1 MDEQPD
7 SSQQLM
13 DILLVMDEK
22 GTLQAVSGVKDGE
35 LQTRNPLEDNNDLL
49 RVDRHGD
56 MFSNFFSNLWNQLKD
71 PTRFHFFRV
80 PEEEVQRVAADFQQR
95 KSQPVKV
102 GEPLVAQY
110 EVQPPR
116 QEQRQAQA
124 AGQQPEGTPQQSAGQ
139 PGQDPQYKYRPEDID
154 WNSLA
159 AIGVQREQ
167 IENNGMLDQM
177 LRGFQTDK
185 TVRVHF
191 HFDGI
196 SHSNDSQLSLKPDT
210 DGRLTVCSHGIL
222 DPEKVQKQFFGYDI
236 TDADKQTLRQTG
248 NMGHPATVT
257 NRAGEQVEALVSRNL
272 KTNELVAFPVEK
284 VNIPA
289 EKNGHKFTPDETARL
304 RQGEA
309 VVCRFLTRGKEGQE
323 PKGYLAPVQFSAAKM
338 QLEFLFNER
347 GKMAMDAYKANLKQ
361 TANQE
366 VPKTF
371 RNQKL
376 TEKSQLELEG
386 GGTVKVPGLV
396 DKKGRLYHGYITW
409 QPGEKIRFMFPK
421 DYRAA
426 LEEGRV
432 KPAVENEIQV
442 AVNSEGKT
450 NEATRSLKEALQS
463 AQQRPT
469 GEQKQQQDR
478 KEQQREDKKQE
489 QQQQEQ
495 PDKPKRSRGV
505 RH

>member
-1 MDEQPD
+1 MDERPD

-35 LQTRNPLEDNNDLL
+35 LQTKNPLEDNNDLL

-80 PEEEVQRVAADFQQR
+80 PEEEVQRVAADFRQR
-95 KSQPVKV
+95 ESQSVKT

-110 EVQPPR
+110 EVQPPV
-116 QEQRQAQA
+116 QAQQQTQ
-124 AGQQPEGTPQQSAGQ
+124 AGQQQQPEGAPQQSAGQ
-139 PGQDPQYKYRPEDID
+139 TEQNPQYKYRPEDID

-159 AIGVQREQ
+159 ALGVQREQ
-167 IENNGMLDQM
+167 IEGNGMLDQM

-196 SHSNDSQLSLKPDT
+196 SHSNDSQLSLKPGT

-222 DPEKVQKQFFGYDI
+222 DPEKMQKQFFGYDI
-236 TDADKQTLRQTG
+236 TDSDKQVLRQTG

-272 KTNELVAFPVEK
+272 KTN
-284 VNIPA
+284 
-289 EKNGHKFTPDETARL
+289 
-304 RQGEA
+304 
-309 VVCRFLTRGKEGQE
+309 
-323 PKGYLAPVQFSAAKM
+323 
-338 QLEFLFNER
+338 
-347 GKMAMDAYKANLKQ
+347 LKQ

-371 RNQKL
+371 RKQEL
-376 TEKSQLELEG
+376 TEKSRLELEA
-386 GGTVKVPGLV
+386 GGTVKVSGLV
-396 DKKGRLYHGYITW
+396 DKKGKAYQGYITW
-409 QPGEKIRFMFPK
+409 KPGEKPAFMFPK
-421 DYRAA
+421 DYKAA

-432 KPAVENEIQV
+432 KPAVENEVQV

-450 NEATRSLKEALQS
+450 VEATRNLKEALQS

-469 GEQKQQQDR
+469 GEQKQQQERRQEQKEDR
-478 KEQQREDKKQE
+478 KQE
-489 QQQQEQ
+489 QKQEQ

-505 RH
+505 RR

>member
-1 MDEQPD
+1 MDERPD

-49 RVDRHGD
+49 RVDRQGD

-95 KSQPVKV
+95 ESQSVKV
-102 GEPLVAQY
+102 GEPLITQY
-110 EVQPPR
+110 EVKPPE
-116 QEQRQAQA
+116 QEQQQTQ
-124 AGQQPEGTPQQSAGQ
+124 AGQQQQQ
-139 PGQDPQYKYRPEDID
+139 PGQDPQYKYRLEDID

-159 AIGVQREQ
+159 AIGVQKEQ

-191 HFDGI
+191 HFEGI
-196 SHSNDSQLSLKPDT
+196 SHSNDSQLSLKPGM
-210 DGRLTVCSHGIL
+210 DGKLTVCSHGIL
-222 DPEKVQKQFFGYDI
+222 DPEKMQKQFFGYDI
-236 TDADKQTLRQTG
+236 TDTDRQMLRQTG

-257 NRAGEQVEALVSRNL
+257 NRTGEQVEALVSRNQ
-272 KTNELVAFPVEK
+272 KTNELVAFPLSK
-284 VNIPA
+284 IKIPA
-289 EKNGHKFTPDETARL
+289 EKNGHKFTPDETAKL
-304 RQGEA
+304 KQGEA
-309 VVCRFLTRGKEGQE
+309 VVCQFLTR
-323 PKGYLAPVQFSAAKM
+323 PKDGEQPKLYPAPVQFSAVKM
-338 QLEFLFNER
+338 QLEFLFGER
-347 GKMAMDAYKANLKQ
+347 GKLAMDAYKENLKQ

-371 RNQKL
+371 RKQEL
-376 TEKSQLELEG
+376 TEKSRLELEA
-386 GGTVKVPGLV
+386 GGTVKVSGLV
-396 DKKGRLYHGYITW
+396 DKKGRSYHSYITW
-409 QPGEKIRFMFPK
+409 KPGEKPGFMFPK
-421 DYRAA
+421 DYKTA

-450 NEATRSLKEALQS
+450 VEATKNLKEALQS

-478 KEQQREDKKQE
+478 KQEQKEEKKQE
-489 QQQQEQ
+489 QS
-495 PDKPKRSRGV
+495 DKPKRSRGV
-505 RH
+505 RR